1 MVKKLDPEVEARLF
15 RNVFV
20 CKHCKAK
27 IRALPSQI
35 AEGKVKC
42 RRCGRRVFRPKR
54 SLRILAAKKA

>member
-20 CKHCKAK
+20 CRNCKAK

-42 RRCGRRVFRPKR
+42 RRCGRRAFRPKR
-54 SLRILAAKKA
+54 SLRMLVAGKT

>member
-1 MVKKLDPEVEARLF
+1 MVKKLDPEVEARIF

-20 CKHCKAK
+20 CKHCKTK

-35 AEGKVKC
+35 AERKVKC

-54 SLRILAAKKA
+54 SLRILVTGKT